1 MCEQILKLRNTGK
14 SASEIL
20 EFKIAYTAQAS

>member
-14 SASEIL
+14 IGNEIL
-20 EFKIAYTAQAS
+20 EFKIAYTTQAN